1 MIDALL
7 IETFFLD
14 KPAKA
19 FEDEDASKTD
29 RDICVLSGCRSQSL
43 SLNNFAVG
51 LISNKKC
58 NFQFSSSTS
67 N

>member
-14 KPAKA
+14 KPAEA

-51 LISNKKC
+51 LAN
-58 NFQFSSSTS
+58 
-67 N
+67 

>member
-1 MIDALL
+1 MSILGMIDALL
-7 IETFFLD
+7 IETFFLA
-14 KPAKA
+14 KSEKA

-51 LISNKKC
+51 LAN
-58 NFQFSSSTS
+58 
-67 N
+67 